1 MPESSSLS
9 DQETVLCA
17 ADSEIGQH
25 RRHHPATVMDD
36 PGLLHELSDI
46 AALLPQGGGD
56 REQPAAADRT
66 WSRLDG
72 KADLALAHKPVEQQV
87 VVELIQQE
95 PL

>member
-1 MPESSSLS
+1 
-9 DQETVLCA
+9 V
-17 ADSEIGQH
+17 GN
-25 RRHHPATVMDD
+25 HPATVMGD
-36 PGLLHELSDI
+36 PGLLHELPDI

-66 WSRLDG
+66 WAGLDG
-72 KADLALAHKPVEQQV
+72 KADLALAHIPVEQQV